1 MFSLFLS
8 TRTEAGQ
15 LELTNQIQPTI
26 CFFLFVFCFF
36 VRAACGILVLW
47 PGIEPG
53 PLAVER
59 AEA

>member
-1 MFSLFLS
+1 MLLLFPS

-26 CFFLFVFCFF
+26 CFFLFVFWFF

-47 PGIEPG
+47 PGIESG
-53 PLAVER
+53 PLAVESP
-59 AEA
+59 EA